1 MIISPPLLKV
11 KQDDETDAA
20 WIERILTVVDRR
32 GYRSTVMVRGM
43 AEYIYVRL
51 TKEGLLRACG
61 R

>member
-32 GYRSTVMVRGM
+32 GYPVEVV
-43 AEYIYVRL
+43 Y
-51 TKEGLLRACG
+51 
-61 R
+61 